1 MTSLSFVRTYRE
13 SIRRRS
19 ITRFRLPL
27 IALTAL
33 APPYEIVLA
42 DTPAV
47 SSTAK
52 MQDEK
57 ASALKNAGKNKPRSA
72 KTVKVHKKNNDALTA
87 KGSTEVSIVGMGSTR
102 QVQAMKKE
110 EFRTF
115 APGTNPLKM
124 LNKLPGI
131 TFMSSDPL
139 GIDIWSWDMYVRGF
153 NVGSLAFTIDGIPA
167 MDIQNLVSQSNLGR
181 VNVSQGAGGVDVPSV
196 GNLGGHIAWTTD
208 APKDKMGGRLSQTFG
223 SYSTFDTFARFDSG
237 KIGKYGT
244 KFYVSYDRA
253 SEGQWVGDG
262 SEFREVI
269 NARLDQPIDDH
280 SHLQAFFSYANNS
293 SDPYGDLSMDILH
306 KLGQRVTYFK
316 PDYAAAYKAALWAQR
331 LPGGQL
337 PAGYSTLSDPA
348 DASYYDGPNRFKNYL
363 SYLKYNNSITDRLTL
378 DVSLYGIGEN
388 HHGLWA
394 NPYLMAPNGSPITEQ
409 DIHDTTQEGGLT
421 LSLKYKIQKHLIEG
435 GVWYDRKDV
444 SYEKDLYQEP
454 VLGEGSPLNT
464 LDSLPKSAMYAQ
476 EYRTHFNMN
485 TIQFH
490 LQDTYKPVRGLSIN
504 AGFRSIIYN
513 GTSHIDYN
521 NPDYTGQS
529 SLPHG
534 TLSYNAAFLP
544 QVGITY
550 RINSHNEVF
559 FDFSKNMSV
568 FGPGQYNSSS
578 PWGAADWATYKYIK
592 QNVKPESDYVYEVGY
607 RYSSKYIHALV
618 DLYHTDYRNRTG
630 SITVGSIVNA
640 ESILQNV
647 GTVQMYG
654 ADATLI
660 VTPIKGLN
668 ITNSFSYNHSAYGND
683 VTNDGITYN
692 LKGKREVNY
701 PQFMYKASASYTFRN
716 WTNHIDAAFTSSRPL
731 SYNNDVKVPG
741 YWLLNMG
748 SSYSLP
754 IHSGRAG
761 TLTFSFNIY
770 NLMNDEYIGQLG
782 ENGNPLSGDYQSF
795 NMGAPRTYYGS
806 VAYDF

>member
-1 MTSLSFVRTYRE
+1 MAKE
-13 SIRRRS
+13 
-19 ITRFRLPL
+19 
-27 IALTAL
+27 
-33 APPYEIVLA
+33 
-42 DTPAV
+42 AV
-47 SSTAK
+47 
-52 MQDEK
+52 
-57 ASALKNAGKNKPRSA
+57 
-72 KTVKVHKKNNDALTA
+72 
-87 KGSTEVSIVGMGSTR
+87 EVNIVGMGSTR

-115 APGTNPLKM
+115 APGTNPMKM

-153 NVGSLAFTIDGIPA
+153 DVGALAFTVDGIPA
-167 MDIQNLVSQSNLGR
+167 MDIQNLVSQSNLGG

-196 GNLGGHIAWTTD
+196 SNLGGHVAWSTD

-223 SYSTFDTFARFDSG
+223 SYSTYDTFMRFDSG
-237 KIGKYGT
+237 KIGKHGT

-262 SEFREVI
+262 SEFREVV
-269 NARLDQPIDDH
+269 NARLDHPINDH

-293 SDPYGDLSMDILH
+293 SDPYADLSMEMLH

-316 PDYAAAYKAALWAQR
+316 NDYAAAYKTAQWAQG

-337 PAGYSTLSDPA
+337 PAGYAGLSDPA

-363 SYLKYNNSITDRLTL
+363 TYLKYNNHISEHLTFDL
-378 DVSLYGIGEN
+378 SLYGIGEN

-409 DIHDTTQEGGLT
+409 DVHDTTQEGGINA
-421 LSLKYKIQKHLIEG
+421 SVKYRIEKHLIEG

-444 SYEKDLYQEP
+444 SYEKNLYQEP

-464 LDSLPKSAMYAQ
+464 LNALPNSAMYAQ
-476 EYRTHFNMN
+476 EYKTHFNMN
-485 TIQFH
+485 TLQFH
-490 LQDTYKPVRGLSIN
+490 LQDTYRPVKGLSIN

-521 NPDYTGQS
+521 NADYTGQD

-550 RINSHNEVF
+550 RINAHNEVF

-568 FGPGQYNSSS
+568 FQPGRYNSSS
-578 PWGAADWATYKYIK
+578 PWSAADWSTYDYVKH
-592 QNVKPESDYVYEVGY
+592 NVKPETDYVYEVGY
-607 RYSSKYIHALV
+607 RYSSQYVHALV

-630 SITVGSIVNA
+630 SITVGPIVNA
-640 ESILQNV
+640 QSILQNV
-647 GTVQMYG
+647 GSVQMYG

-668 ITNSFSYNHSAYGND
+668 ITNSFSYNHSTYDND
-683 VTNDGITYN
+683 ITTGGITYN
-692 LKGKREVNY
+692 LKGQREVNY
-701 PQFMYKASASYTFRN
+701 PQFMYKASASYTFHH

-731 SYNNDVKVPG
+731 SYTNDVKVPG
-741 YWLLNMG
+741 YWLVNMG
-748 SSYSLP
+748 SSYAVPLR
-754 IHSGRAG
+754 SGRAG
-761 TLTFSFNIY
+761 TLTFSFNVY
-770 NLMNDEYIGQLG
+770 NLMNDQYIGQLG

-806 VAYDF
+806 IAYDF